1 MQITID
7 NPATAPQ
14 PFGPYSQVARVEHA
28 DGGVLLYVSGQCA
41 EGDDMATQTR
51 GVFEALELLL
61 KAHGAGLDDI
71 INIRTFL
78 TDMDGFADYA
88 AVRKEFLTGTPP
100 TSTTVAVARLVPP
113 RALVEVEVVAAV
125 AAPAARG
132 PVPGAPAQ

>member
-7 NPATAPQ
+7 NPAAAPQ

-51 GVFEALELLL
+51 GVFEALEQLLT
-61 KAHGAGLDDI
+61 AHGAGLDDI

-100 TSTTVAVARLVPP
+100 TSTTVAVTRLVPP

-125 AAPAARG
+125 T
-132 PVPGAPAQ
+132 APAQ